1 MKFSFNINF
10 QHEFHFKF
18 VLRFFWGTCKCK
30 FHKKSYALD
39 IKFPC
44 IKFHGIFFFYIQLFN
59 YMYLRLNWHLT
70 WLNPSLVEVVEI
82 WIEPSSV
89 SSRVASDLSD
99 TIHWKSSEEKLSNF
113 LPSESVTVT
122 RMSKFLWQWTG
133 ICWLIIINKISTI
146 NKWSTCMS
154 W

>member
-1 MKFSFNINF
+1 MNFIWNFQMKF
-10 QHEFHFKF
+10 
-18 VLRFFWGTCKCK
+18 VGRFFELHVNFTKL
-30 FHKKSYALD
+30 SYALNM
-39 IKFPC
+39 KFPWV
-44 IKFHGIFFFYIQLFN
+44 KFHGHFFYIQLFN

-99 TIHWKSSEEKLSNF
+99 TIHWKSREEKLSNF

-133 ICWLIIINKISTI
+133 ICWLMIKNKISTI